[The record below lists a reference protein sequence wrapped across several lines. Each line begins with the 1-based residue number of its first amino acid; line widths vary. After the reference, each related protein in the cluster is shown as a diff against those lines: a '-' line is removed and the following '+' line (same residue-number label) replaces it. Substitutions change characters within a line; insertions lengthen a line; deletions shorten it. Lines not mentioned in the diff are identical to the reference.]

1 MNLLLDTHIWIW
13 SDLEPGR
20 LSADVHL
27 ALSSSNNELWLSLVS
42 IWEVTVLLR
51 KRRISLPEQFHGWL
65 EESVQALRLREVALT
80 RRIAA
85 ELQTLAIGHD
95 DPCDRFFLMAT
106 AKAFDLT
113 LVTADERLIKSAG
126 TESPGQPI
134 NLSRAFEPAIR
145 HWGLTILCFLK
156 IV

>member
-13 SDLEPGR
+13 SDLEPRR

-27 ALSSSNNELWLSLVS
+27 ALSSSRNELWLSPVS

-80 RRIAA
+80 WRIAA
-85 ELQTLAIGHD
+85 ELQTLAIGHA
-95 DPCDRFFLMAT
+95 DPADRFLVAT
-106 AKAFDLT
+106 AKVFDLT
-113 LVTADERLIKSAG
+113 LVTADERLIKA
-126 TESPGQPI
+126 PG
-134 NLSRAFEPAIR
+134 
-145 HWGLTILCFLK
+145 LK
-156 IV
+156 VLAKR

>member
-27 ALSSSNNELWLSLVS
+27 ALSSSKNELWLSPVS

-51 KRRISLPEQFHGWL
+51 KRRISLPEQFHDWL
-65 EESVQALRLREVALT
+65 EESAQALRLREVALT
-80 RRIAA
+80 WRIAA

-95 DPCDRFFLMAT
+95 DPADRFLVAT
-106 AKAFDLT
+106 AKVFDLT
-113 LVTADERLIKSAG
+113 LVTADERLIEA
-126 TESPGQPI
+126 PG
-134 NLSRAFEPAIR
+134 
-145 HWGLTILCFLK
+145 LK
-156 IV
+156 VLANR

>member
-27 ALSSSNNELWLSLVS
+27 ALSSSKNELWLSPVS

-51 KRRISLPEQFHGWL
+51 KRRISLPEQFHDWL

-80 RRIAA
+80 WRIAA
-85 ELQTLAIGHD
+85 ELQTLAIDHD
-95 DPCDRFFLMAT
+95 DPADRFLVAT
-106 AKAFDLT
+106 AKVFDLT
-113 LVTADERLIKSAG
+113 LVTADERLIEA
-126 TESPGQPI
+126 PG
-134 NLSRAFEPAIR
+134 
-145 HWGLTILCFLK
+145 LK
-156 IV
+156 VLANR